1 MKNKRNIL
9 ANIEV
14 KAPKKLITYG
24 SGVKA
29 GKTNLGT
36 CVINTVIDAI
46 IMLALINPNPYST
59 NINML
64 FLGVLAIPKDQKK
77 KMALSSHGIAV
88 CRIPNKNAGIK
99 MMKYS

>member
-14 KAPKKLITYG
+14 KAPKKFVTYG
-24 SGVKA
+24 SGLKT

-36 CVINTVIDAI
+36 WVINTVIDAMI
-46 IMLALINPNPYST
+46 ILALINPNPYST

-64 FLGVLAIPKDQKK
+64 FLGLLVMPNDQKK
-77 KMALSSHGIAV
+77 KMALSSQGMAV
-88 CRIPNKNAGIK
+88 CRIPNKK
-99 MMKYS
+99 K

>member
-77 KMALSSHGIAV
+77 KMAISSHGIAV